1 MAQQL
6 PVGVPMAN
14 WLPMPAGAFN
24 IMLRIYGP
32 EESVEDDTYVPPPI
46 EKR

>member
-1 MAQQL
+1 
-6 PVGVPMAN
+6 
-14 WLPMPAGAFN
+14 
-24 IMLRIYGP
+24 MLRIYGP